1 MNGAKN
7 MIGIRRNDSE
17 KKFALCLSLL
27 LVTAMFSGCGASP
40 SSNHS
45 NAGSGKKH
53 LEENTETTLSNETEG
68 SENMGSNSTAKNLVV
83 YFSMPETTEPENMS
97 REEEYS
103 TVVIDGE
110 VLGNT
115 QYVAYII
122 AENTGADIFRI
133 EPVTP
138 YPLVHSELENFAQKE
153 QSDNFRPEIAGTVE
167 DIDQYDTILLGFP
180 NWYYDMPMIM
190 YSFLDQYNLTGK
202 TVVPFVTSG
211 GSGFSDAISTIK
223 DMEPDADVVT
233 DGLSISRNVVQDS
246 EAARCPLPD
255 ISHIAH
261 TADWGLPPHHL

>member
-1 MNGAKN
+1 

-45 NAGSGKKH
+45 NAGSGKKQS
-53 LEENTETTLSNETEG
+53 EENTETTLSNETEG

>member
-7 MIGIRRNDSE
+7 MIGIRRNDIE

-45 NAGSGKKH
+45 NAGSGKKQS
-53 LEENTETTLSNETEG
+53 EENTETTLSNETEG

>member
-53 LEENTETTLSNETEG
+53 SEENTETTLSNETEG

-97 REEEYS
+97 REEELS

-153 QSDNFRPEIAGTVE
+153 QSNNFRPEIAGTVE

>member
-1 MNGAKN
+1 MTV
-7 MIGIRRNDSE
+7 
-17 KKFALCLSLL
+17 KKLFGLCLSLL
-27 LVTAMFSGCGASP
+27 LAAATFSGCSASP

-45 NAGSGKKH
+45 TAGSGKQQS
-53 LEENTETTLSNETEG
+53 EDF
-68 SENMGSNSTAKNLVV
+68 ENMDSNSTAKSLVV

-97 REEEYS
+97 REEELS

-138 YPLVHSELENFAQKE
+138 YPLDHSELENIAQKE
-153 QSDNFRPEIAGTVE
+153 QSGNFRPEIAGTVE
-167 DIDQYDTILLGFP
+167 DIDQYDAIFFGFP

-190 YSFLDQYNLTGK
+190 YSFLDQYDLTGK

-246 EAARCPLPD
+246 ESD
-255 ISHIAH
+255 IIEWL
-261 TADWGLPPHHL
+261 TEKGFIQ

>member
-1 MNGAKN
+1 M
-7 MIGIRRNDSE
+7 
-17 KKFALCLSLL
+17 KKIFVLCLSLL
-27 LVTAMFSGCGASP
+27 LAAVMLSGCGTSP
-40 SSNHS
+40 SGN
-45 NAGSGKKH
+45 NPAAGSGKQQA
-53 LEENTETTLSNETEG
+53 EENTETTLLNETED
-68 SENMGSNSTAKNLVV
+68 SEHMSFNSTAKNLVV

-97 REEEYS
+97 KEEELS

-138 YPLVHSELENFAQKE
+138 YPLDHSELEDIAQKE
-153 QSDNFRPEIAGTVE
+153 QSEKFRPEIAGTVE
-167 DIDQYDTILLGFP
+167 NIGQYDTIFFGFP

-190 YSFLDQYNLTGK
+190 YSFLDQYDLAGK
-202 TVVPFVTSG
+202 TLVPFVTSG

-223 DMEPDADVVT
+223 DMKPDADVVT

-246 EAARCPLPD
+246 ESD
-255 ISHIAH
+255 IIEWL
-261 TADWGLPPHHL
+261 TKKGFIQ

>member
-1 MNGAKN
+1 M
-7 MIGIRRNDSE
+7 
-17 KKFALCLSLL
+17 KKIFVLCLSLL
-27 LVTAMFSGCGASP
+27 LAAVMLSGCGTSP
-40 SSNHS
+40 SGSNS
-45 NAGSGKKH
+45 AAGSGKQQ
-53 LEENTETTLSNETEG
+53 LEENTETTLSNETED
-68 SENMGSNSTAKNLVV
+68 SENMSFNSKAKNLVV

-97 REEEYS
+97 REEELS

-138 YPLVHSELENFAQKE
+138 YPLDHSELEDIAQKE
-153 QSDNFRPEIAGTVE
+153 QSENFRPEIAGTVE
-167 DIDQYDTILLGFP
+167 NIGQYDIIFFGFP

-190 YSFLDQYNLTGK
+190 YSFLDQYDLAGK

-246 EAARCPLPD
+246 ESD
-255 ISHIAH
+255 IIEWL
-261 TADWGLPPHHL
+261 TKKGFIQ

>member
-1 MNGAKN
+1 

-45 NAGSGKKH
+45 NAGSGKKQS
-53 LEENTETTLSNETEG
+53 EENTETTLSNETEG

-97 REEEYS
+97 REEELS

>member
-1 MNGAKN
+1 
-7 MIGIRRNDSE
+7 
-17 KKFALCLSLL
+17 
-27 LVTAMFSGCGASP
+27 MFSGCGASP
-40 SSNHS
+40 SSN
-45 NAGSGKKH
+45 NPATGSGKQQS
-53 LEENTETTLSNETEG
+53 EENTETTLSNETEG

-223 DMEPDADVVT
+223 NMEPDADVVT

-246 EAARCPLPD
+246 ESD
-255 ISHIAH
+255 IIEWL
-261 TADWGLPPHHL
+261 TKKGFIQ

>member
-1 MNGAKN
+1 
-7 MIGIRRNDSE
+7 
-17 KKFALCLSLL
+17 
-27 LVTAMFSGCGASP
+27 
-40 SSNHS
+40 
-45 NAGSGKKH
+45 
-53 LEENTETTLSNETEG
+53 
-68 SENMGSNSTAKNLVV
+68 MGSNSTAKNLVV

-246 EAARCPLPD
+246 EPD
-255 ISHIAH
+255 IIEWL
-261 TADWGLPPHHL
+261 TEKGFIQ

>member
-1 MNGAKN
+1 M
-7 MIGIRRNDSE
+7 
-17 KKFALCLSLL
+17 KKLFGLCLSFL

-40 SSNHS
+40 TGN
-45 NAGSGKKH
+45 NPAAGSGKQQSK
-53 LEENTETTLSNETEG
+53 ENTETTFSNETEDT
-68 SENMGSNSTAKNLVV
+68 ENMGSNSTAKNLVV

-122 AENTGADIFRI
+122 AENTRADIFRI

-138 YPLVHSELENFAQKE
+138 YPLDHSELENIAQKE

-167 DIDQYDTILLGFP
+167 DLDQYDTIFLGFP

-190 YSFLDQYNLTGK
+190 YSFLDQYNLAGK

-223 DMEPDADVVT
+223 DMEPEADVVT

-246 EAARCPLPD
+246 GSD
-255 ISHIAH
+255 IIEWL
-261 TADWGLPPHHL
+261 TKKGFIQ

>member
-1 MNGAKN
+1 MK
-7 MIGIRRNDSE
+7 II
-17 KKFALCLSLL
+17 FVLCLSLL
-27 LVTAMFSGCGASP
+27 LAAVMLSGCGTSP
-40 SSNHS
+40 SVSHPA
-45 NAGSGKKH
+45 AGSGKQQS
-53 LEENTETTLSNETEG
+53 EENTKTTSSIETG
-68 SENMGSNSTAKNLVV
+68 DSENMGFNSTAKNLVV
-83 YFSMPETTEPENMS
+83 YFSMPETTEPKNMS
-97 REEEYS
+97 REEELS

-138 YPLVHSELENFAQKE
+138 YPPDHSELEDIAQKE
-153 QSDNFRPEIAGTVE
+153 QSENFRPKIAGTVE
-167 DIDQYDTILLGFP
+167 NIGHYDTIFFGFP

-190 YSFLDQYNLTGK
+190 YSFLDQYDLAGK

-233 DGLSISRNVVQDS
+233 DGLSISRNVIQDS
-246 EAARCPLPD
+246 ESD
-255 ISHIAH
+255 IIEWL
-261 TADWGLPPHHL
+261 TEKGFIQ

>member
-53 LEENTETTLSNETEG
+53 SEENTETTLSNETEG

>member
-1 MNGAKN
+1 MKN
-7 MIGIRRNDSE
+7 IFG
-17 KKFALCLSLL
+17 LCLSLL
-27 LVTAMFSGCGASP
+27 LVAVMLSGCGTSP
-40 SSNHS
+40 SGNTPA
-45 NAGSGKKH
+45 AGSGKQQSEK
-53 LEENTETTLSNETEG
+53 NTETTLSNETED
-68 SENMGSNSTAKNLVV
+68 SENMDSNSTAKNLVV

-97 REEEYS
+97 REEELS
-103 TVVIDGE
+103 TVVIDGK

-138 YPLVHSELENFAQKE
+138 YPLDHSELENIAQKE

-167 DIDQYDTILLGFP
+167 DIDQYDTIFFGFP

-190 YSFLDQYNLTGK
+190 YSFLDQYDLAGK

-211 GSGFSDAISTIK
+211 GSGFSNAISTIK
-223 DMEPDADVVT
+223 DMEPDADVVA

-246 EAARCPLPD
+246 ESD
-255 ISHIAH
+255 IIEWL
-261 TADWGLPPHHL
+261 TKKGFIQ

>member
-1 MNGAKN
+1 M
-7 MIGIRRNDSE
+7 
-17 KKFALCLSLL
+17 KKIFDLCLSLL
-27 LVTAMFSGCGASP
+27 LVAAMFSGCSVSP

-45 NAGSGKKH
+45 TAGSGKQQS
-53 LEENTETTLSNETEG
+53 EENTGTTPSNGTED
-68 SENMGSNSTAKNLVV
+68 SENMSSNSTAKNLVV

-97 REEEYS
+97 REEELS

-133 EPVTP
+133 EPVTA
-138 YPLVHSELENFAQKE
+138 YPLDHSELENIAQKE
-153 QSDNFRPEIAGTVE
+153 QSDNSRPEIAGTVE
-167 DIDQYDTILLGFP
+167 DIDQYDTIFLGFP

-190 YSFLDQYNLTGK
+190 YSFLDQYNLAGK
-202 TVVPFVTSG
+202 AVVPFVTSG

-246 EAARCPLPD
+246 ESD
-255 ISHIAH
+255 IIEWL
-261 TADWGLPPHHL
+261 TEKGFIQ

>member
-1 MNGAKN
+1 M
-7 MIGIRRNDSE
+7 
-17 KKFALCLSLL
+17 L
-27 LVTAMFSGCGASP
+27 SGCGTSP
-40 SSNHS
+40 SGNHPA
-45 NAGSGKKH
+45 AGSGKQQS
-53 LEENTETTLSNETEG
+53 EENTETALSNETEDF
-68 SENMGSNSTAKNLVV
+68 ENMNSNSTAKSLVV
-83 YFSMPETTEPENMS
+83 YFSMPETTESENMS
-97 REEEYS
+97 REEELS

-133 EPVTP
+133 DPVTP
-138 YPLVHSELENFAQKE
+138 YPLDHSELEDIAQKE
-153 QSDNFRPEIAGTVE
+153 QSENFRPEIAGTVN
-167 DIDQYDTILLGFP
+167 DIDQYDTIFFGFP

-190 YSFLDQYNLTGK
+190 YSFLDQYDLTGK

-246 EAARCPLPD
+246 KSD
-255 ISHIAH
+255 IIEWL
-261 TADWGLPPHHL
+261 TEKGFIQ